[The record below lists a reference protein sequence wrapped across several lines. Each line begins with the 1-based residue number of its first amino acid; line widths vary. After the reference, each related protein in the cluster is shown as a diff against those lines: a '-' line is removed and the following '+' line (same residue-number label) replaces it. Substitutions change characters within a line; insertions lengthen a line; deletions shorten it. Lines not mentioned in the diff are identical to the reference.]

1 MFTWNTYI
9 LVEYLP
15 TLSNSWLKD
24 PENKKA
30 RMMKLLFSVFACVA
44 QLITFQFVILSCL
57 HATALIWY
65 YRECYPFLRFARRQ
79 RWYCSRTRSDVYI
92 TNVPAVAIFQRIY
105 RCQDLDAAAY
115 EIRRSIKGPSPIF
128 RPFLLF
134 ILEGLFA
141 SLAWFS
147 DDELIGAQALFILFQ
162 ILRKNFKLSI
172 S

>member
-1 MFTWNTYI
+1 MFTWNKYI

-15 TLSNSWLKD
+15 TLSNSWL
-24 PENKKA
+24 EIKKV
-30 RMMKLLFSVFACVA
+30 RMMKLLYRVFACVA

-57 HATALIWY
+57 HTTALIWY
-65 YRECYPFLRFARRQ
+65 YWECYPFLRFARRQ
-79 RWYCSRTRSDVYI
+79 RWYCSRTRNDVYI

-147 DDELIGAQALFILFQ
+147 DDELIGAHLNFIICLYCCASTF
-162 ILRKNFKLSI
+162 L
-172 S
+172 